1 LNLAAAMVPGATSV
15 LTPSALVFNSIALRA
30 LDLVACAAGLL
41 AALAVERLPW
51 AVLLAPMLTRLGARA
66 AAGDQAAA

>member
-1 LNLAAAMVPGATSV
+1 MFILPPARVAT
-15 LTPSALVFNSIALRA
+15 LGLVVVCLISGIALRA
-30 LDLVACAAGLL
+30 PDLVACAAGLL

-66 AAGDQAAA
+66 AAGDEAAA